1 MRVDETSHGARPA
14 TATRVDATSALAP
27 HSELQSQQQTL
38 VGVFASYDD
47 AQSAYHALRAI
58 APTPGEVSLLTHESD
73 LADEYEVSSV
83 AGGAAAGAAIGG
95 LLGAL
100 AGWMSA
106 VGALAIPG
114 IGAAPNGMQL
124 SSTLGGLGL
133 GAAIGGLI
141 GAISGLQSRMESDQR
156 EIAALKRELGES
168 RILVAVQPFGTMETE
183 FREILNSNRA
193 ESVRLY
199 SGTLA
204 RGRSE
209 DNAIPVVVAAAPVV
223 HMAVADTVVADTAD
237 EETTLMDDRQTG
249 RNLDNVTGT
258 EGAIDPETGAF
269 GTAGTPLTTG
279 YGVSGSTVGVGSS
292 EGERSYQHGEHAGST
307 PDQKAYELGGRS
319 SDDAVVTDGGEP
331 DRISVGDTY
340 NATNAGRADVQ
351 QEPEERD
358 LYQRG
363 PSYGPDTDMHPAT
376 DATEYYSGSS
386 VEEGP
391 SYGTVNNESS
401 QASGGTDIP
410 GTSDP
415 RGIGDNTDDP
425 NLPD

>member
-1 MRVDETSHGARPA
+1 MRVDEISPGAMPA
-14 TATRVDATSALAP
+14 TATRVDVPSALP
-27 HSELQSQQQTL
+27 SQSEQQTV
-38 VGVFASYDD
+38 VGVFESYDD
-47 AQSAYHALRAI
+47 AQSAYHTLRAL
-58 APTPGEVSLLTHESD
+58 APTPGAVSLLNDVSD
-73 LADEYEVSSV
+73 LAHEDAVSSESGV

-141 GAISGLQSRMESDQR
+141 GAISGLRSQTESGHT
-156 EIAALKRELGES
+156 EVVAFKRQLGEG
-168 RILVAVQPFGTMETE
+168 RTLVAVQPSNITE
-183 FREILNSNRA
+183 AQSREILNLNRA
-193 ESVRLY
+193 ESVTLY
-199 SGTLA
+199 NGTLS

-209 DNAIPVVVAAAPVV
+209 GNAIPVVVAVAPMV
-223 HMAVADTVVADTAD
+223 HTAVADTVVADTAD

-292 EGERSYQHGEHAGST
+292 DGERSYQRGEHAGST
-307 PDQKAYELGGRS
+307 PDQKAYELGGLS
-319 SDDAVVTDGGEP
+319 SEDAMVTDGGEP

-351 QEPEERD
+351 QEPEEQD